1 MVQSLELVLDTATDD
16 AVRTEW
22 RALSA
27 AGLPSLAD
35 HTGESNRPHVT
46 LSVAAT
52 VPAEVEER
60 TPEALAGLPLP
71 VLVGPLVVLGGR
83 RLVLARLVV
92 PTVRLLELHARV
104 ATVWAAA
111 VGVVPTAEP
120 GRWVPHVTLATGLD
134 VEQLGR
140 AIEVLRGVGGTDTVT
155 AAGEATV
162 ATAVGVRRWDG
173 EARRTWGVSAGA

>member
-1 MVQSLELVLDTATDD
+1 MVQSLELVLDSATDD
-16 AVRTEW
+16 AVRAQW
-22 RALSA
+22 RALSG

-35 HTGESNRPHVT
+35 HTGDSNRPHVT

-52 VPAEVEER
+52 VTAAVEDA
-60 TPEALAGLPLP
+60 TPTALTGLPLP

-92 PTVRLLELHARV
+92 PTPRLLALHAR
-104 ATVWAAA
+104 AAA
-111 VGVVPTAEP
+111 VWADAVDVAPTAET

-134 VEQLGR
+134 AVQL
-140 AIEVLRGVGGTDTVT
+140 AQAVEVLRGVRGTDGRSM
-155 AAGEATV
+155 A

-173 EARRTWGVSAGA
+173 EARRTWDVVAERTVLPR